1 MQKNYIDFPKGQS
14 GLYNKAILFHRTPNC
29 YIQWHT
35 RVLSAH
41 LRGIF
46 DKTLITTGCRYGIP
60 KKSGS

>member
-1 MQKNYIDFPKGQS
+1 MQKIYTNFSKGQS
-14 GLYNKAILFHRTPNC
+14 GLYNKGILFHRTPNC

-35 RVLSAH
+35 GVLSAR

-46 DKTLITTGCRYGIP
+46 DKTLISTGCRYGIP